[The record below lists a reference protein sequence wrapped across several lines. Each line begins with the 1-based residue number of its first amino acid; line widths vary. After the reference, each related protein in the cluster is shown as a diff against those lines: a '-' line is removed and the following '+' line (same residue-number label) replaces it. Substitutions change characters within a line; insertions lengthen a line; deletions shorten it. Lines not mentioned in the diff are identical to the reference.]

1 MQASAI
7 PSTDAW
13 DTRDHFVQF
22 YEHEQTLIGSLG
34 EFVHRAIAAGGS
46 AIVVASAAHVEAL
59 EQDLR
64 VRMIDVAG
72 ARETRRLVVLDA
84 RRTLDALLVD
94 GSPDADRFAAVIEP
108 LVAEAAARS
117 ANVAVFGEMV
127 ALLWSDGREDAAVRL
142 EALWN
147 DLLARYRFSLYCA
160 YPVTAMADG
169 SAQSVDAVCKAHT
182 HAIPGR
188 AIAHAAEER
197 RLVDICEVERRERA
211 AYLDNALLA
220 AIVESS
226 NDAIIS
232 KALDGTITSWNGA
245 AERMF
250 GYVADETVGRSI
262 ALIIPPEHRHEE
274 AGILARLARGGR
286 IEHFETVRVRKDG
299 TRIDVSLTIS
309 PVRDSSGRVVGA
321 SKIARDISERKRME
335 AQLREAH
342 RRKDEFIAVLGH
354 ELRNPLAPIRTA
366 AEVLRRTSS
375 GDEATAEMCRMLQ
388 RQVQQMT
395 RLIDDL
401 LDVSR
406 ITSGKIRFRRERVD
420 LAQVVKR
427 AIESSAPALTQRRHR
442 LRVDL
447 APGPLTV
454 DGDSARLLQMVANLL
469 DNAAKY
475 TPEGGD
481 ILLSGAR
488 LESAF
493 ELRIEDSGIGIAH
506 EMLPGIFDL
515 FVQATRCGTDAQEG
529 LGIGL
534 ALVRMI
540 AEHHGG
546 SVVASSAGAGKGSA
560 FVVRLPAADEGSAI
574 THSGDAQ
581 GAPNRLSSRHLQ
593 IFAGAPGQGRRN
605 LAESASSR

>member
-1 MQASAI
+1 MQAPTV

-22 YEHEQTLIGSLG
+22 YEHEPTLMASLG
-34 EFVHRAIAAGGS
+34 EFVHRAIAGDGA
-46 AIVVASAAHVEAL
+46 AIVVASASHVDAL
-59 EQDLR
+59 EQELR
-64 VRMIDVAG
+64 RRALDVAG

-84 RRTLDALLVD
+84 KATLDALLVD
-94 GSPDADRFAAVIEP
+94 GSPDAERFAAVIEP
-108 LVAEAAARS
+108 HIADAAARS

-127 ALLWSDGREDAAVRL
+127 ALLWGEEREDAAVHL
-142 EALWN
+142 EMLWN

-160 YPVTAMADG
+160 YPVAAMANRPP
-169 SAQSVDAVCKAHT
+169 QSVDAVCKAHT

-188 AIAHAAEER
+188 AVAHAVEEQ
-197 RLVDICEVERRERA
+197 RLVGICDFERRERA

-232 KALDGTITSWNGA
+232 KSLDGTITSWNAA
-245 AERMF
+245 AEQMF
-250 GYVADETVGRSI
+250 GYRADETVGRSV
-262 ALIIPPEHRHEE
+262 ALIIPPEHRNEE
-274 AGILARLARGGR
+274 AGILARLARGER
-286 IEHFETVRVRKDG
+286 IEHFETVRMRKDG
-299 TRIDVSLTIS
+299 SRIDVSLTIS
-309 PVRDSSGRVVGA
+309 PVRDRSGRVVGA
-321 SKIARDISERKRME
+321 SKIVRDIAERKRME
-335 AQLREAH
+335 AQLRDAH

-366 AEVLRRTSS
+366 AEVLRRTSA
-375 GDEATAEMCRMLQ
+375 GDETTAELCRMLQ
-388 RQVQQMT
+388 RQVQQMA

-427 AIESSAPALTQRRHR
+427 AIETSAPALTQRGHR
-442 LRVDL
+442 LGVDL
-447 APGPLTV
+447 PAEPLMV
-454 DGDSARLLQMVANLL
+454 EGDAARLLQMVANLL
-469 DNAAKY
+469 DNAVKY

-481 ILLSGAR
+481 IRLSAAR
-488 LESAF
+488 RDSDF
-493 ELRIEDSGIGIAH
+493 ELRIEDSGIGIAS
-506 EMLPGIFDL
+506 EMLPDIFDL
-515 FVQATRCGTDAQEG
+515 FVQATRSGTDAQEG

-560 FVVRLPAADEGSAI
+560 FVVRVPAADGRSAI
-574 THSGDAQ
+574 THSDDAQ
-581 GAPNRLSSRHLQ
+581 DSPMRLSSRHLQ
-593 IFAGAPGQGRRN
+593 VFAGGARPGP
-605 LAESASSR
+605 L

>member
-529 LGIGL
+529 LGSGL
-534 ALVRMI
+534 ARVRMI

>member
-1 MQASAI
+1 MHAPAI

-22 YEHEQTLIGSLG
+22 YEHEQTLIASLG
-34 EFVHRAIAAGGS
+34 EFVHRAITGGGS
-46 AIVVASAAHVEAL
+46 AVVVASAAHVEAL
-59 EQDLR
+59 EQHLR
-64 VRMIDVAG
+64 VLTVDVAG
-72 ARETRRLVVLDA
+72 ARETRRLVALDA
-84 RRTLDALLVD
+84 RQTLDALLVD
-94 GSPDADRFAAVIEP
+94 GSPDAGRFAAVIEP
-108 LVAEAAARS
+108 LVVDAAARS
-117 ANVAVFGEMV
+117 ANVAVFSEMV
-127 ALLWSDGREDAAVRL
+127 ACLWSDGKEDAAVRL
-142 EALWN
+142 ETLWN
-147 DLLARYRFSLYCA
+147 ELLARYRFSLYCA
-160 YPVTAMADG
+160 YPVADMADG
-169 SAQSVDAVCKAHT
+169 SAQSIEAVCKAHT
-182 HAIPGR
+182 RAIPGR
-188 AIAHAAEER
+188 AVAHAAKEQ
-197 RLVDICEVERRERA
+197 RLVGICDVERRERA
-211 AYLDNALLA
+211 AYLENALLA

-232 KALDGTITSWNGA
+232 KSLDGTITSWNGA

-250 GYVADETVGRSI
+250 GYRTEEAVGRSI

-274 AGILARLARGGR
+274 AGLLARLARGER
-286 IEHFETVRVRKDG
+286 IEHFETVRMRKDG
-299 TRIDVSLTIS
+299 ARIDVSLTIS
-309 PVRDSSGRVVGA
+309 PVRDSTGRVVGA

-388 RQVQQMT
+388 RQVQQMA

-427 AIESSAPALTQRRHR
+427 AIETSAPVLTQRRHR

-454 DGDSARLLQMVANLL
+454 DGDSARLLQMIANLL

-481 ILLSGAR
+481 ILLSATR
-488 LESAF
+488 RESAF
-493 ELRIEDSGIGIAH
+493 ELRIEDTGIGIAH
-506 EMLPGIFDL
+506 EMLPDIFDL
-515 FVQATRCGTDAQEG
+515 FVQATRSGTDAQEG

-534 ALVRMI
+534 ALVRTI

-546 SVVASSAGAGKGSA
+546 SVVASSAGAGRGSA
-560 FVVRLPAADEGSAI
+560 FVVRLPATDGRSAI
-574 THSGDAQ
+574 AHSGDAQ
-581 GAPNRLSSRHLQ
+581 DAPNRLSSRHLQ
-593 IFAGAPGQGRRN
+593 VFAAGARSRRP
-605 LAESASSR
+605 

>member
-1 MQASAI
+1 MHPPDI
-7 PSTDAW
+7 PSTRDW

-22 YEHEQTLIGSLG
+22 YEREQTLIASLG
-34 EFVHRAIAAGGS
+34 EFVHGAIASGGS
-46 AIVVASAAHVEAL
+46 SIVVASVAHVEAL

-64 VRMIDVAG
+64 VRTIDVAG

-84 RRTLDALLVD
+84 RQTLDALLVD
-94 GSPDADRFAAVIEP
+94 GSPDAERFAAVIEP
-108 LVAEAAARS
+108 LVADAATRS

-142 EALWN
+142 EMLWN

-160 YPVTAMADG
+160 YPVADMAGG
-169 SAQSVDAVCKAHT
+169 SAQSIDAVCKAHT
-182 HAIPGR
+182 HTIAGR
-188 AIAHAAEER
+188 SVAHAAEER
-197 RLVDICEVERRERA
+197 RLVGICDVERRERV

-232 KALDGTITSWNGA
+232 KSLDGTITSWNAA

-250 GYVADETVGRSI
+250 GYRADETVGRSI

-274 AGILARLARGGR
+274 AGLLARLARGER
-286 IEHFETVRVRKDG
+286 IEHFGTVRMRKDG
-299 TRIDVSLTIS
+299 SRVDVSLTIS
-309 PVRDSSGRVVGA
+309 PVRDASGRVVGA

-335 AQLREAH
+335 ARLHDAH
-342 RRKDEFIAVLGH
+342 RRADEFIAVLGH

-366 AEVLRRTSS
+366 AEVLRRTSA

-388 RQVQQMT
+388 RQVQQMA

-406 ITSGKIRFRRERVD
+406 ITSGKIRFRREHVD

-427 AIESSAPALTQRRHR
+427 AIEASAPAFAQRRHR
-442 LRVDL
+442 LRVEL
-447 APGPLTV
+447 PPGPMTV
-454 DGDSARLLQMVANLL
+454 DGDAARLLQMVANLL

-481 ILLSGAR
+481 IRLSAACR
-488 LESAF
+488 ESAF
-493 ELRIEDSGIGIAH
+493 ELRVEDSGIGIAS

-515 FVQATRCGTDAQEG
+515 FVQATRSGTDAQEG

-534 ALVRMI
+534 ALVRTI

-546 SVVASSAGAGKGSA
+546 SVVASSEGPGKGSA
-560 FVVRLPAADEGSAI
+560 FVVRLPATDERPDI

-581 GAPNRLSSRHLQ
+581 DKSIRLSSGHLQ
-593 IFAGAPGQGRRN
+593 HFAGGACSTTP
-605 LAESASSR
+605 